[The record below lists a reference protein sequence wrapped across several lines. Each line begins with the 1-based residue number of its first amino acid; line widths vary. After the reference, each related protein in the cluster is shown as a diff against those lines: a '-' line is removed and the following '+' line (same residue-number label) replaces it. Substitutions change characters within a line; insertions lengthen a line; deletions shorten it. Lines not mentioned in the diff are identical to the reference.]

1 MNGGKVSWSIRA
13 AVVRHLFPVIVAALS
28 LAVLSPGFVPVT
40 GTTTAHAAFKAVYIE
55 NLAGTYKVEG
65 RNTDGSRYSGEVT
78 ITVQGDV
85 ANFLWSIAGDTY
97 RGTGTLKGTVLTVD
111 WGAKDPV
118 IYQVN
123 SDGSLDGTWAGG
135 RASERLERIAR

>member
-1 MNGGKVSWSIRA
+1 MNGDKVSWSIRA
-13 AVVRHLFPVIVAALS
+13 AVFRHLFPVIIAAFGVTVLAAS
-28 LAVLSPGFVPVT
+28 LVPMS
-40 GTTTAHAAFKAVYIE
+40 GTTPAHAAFKAVYIE

-65 RNTDGSRYSGEVT
+65 RNTNGSRYSGQVT

-85 ANFLWSIAGDTY
+85 ANFLWSIAGETY
-97 RGTGTLKGTVLTVD
+97 RGTGELKGTVLTVD

-123 SDGSLDGTWAGG
+123 SDGSLDGTWAAG
-135 RASERLERIAR
+135 RASERLERIR

>member
-1 MNGGKVSWSIRA
+1 MNGDKVSWSIRA
-13 AVVRHLFPVIVAALS
+13 AVFRRLFPIMFSALS
-28 LAVLSPGFVPVT
+28 VAVLGGNLVPLY
-40 GTTTAHAAFKAVYIE
+40 GTMSAHAAFKAVYIE

-65 RNTDGSRYSGEVT
+65 RNTNGSRYSGKVT
-78 ITVQGDV
+78 VTVQGDV
-85 ANFLWSIAGDTY
+85 ASFLWSIAGETY

-123 SDGSLDGTWAGG
+123 SDGSLDGTWAAGQ
-135 RASERLERIAR
+135 ASERLERIAR

>member
-1 MNGGKVSWSIRA
+1 MVTGKVSWGIRK
-13 AVVRHLFPVIVAALS
+13 AVFRHLFPVF
-28 LAVLSPGFVPVT
+28 AVLAIAVVSPGLGPLFGTEPV
-40 GTTTAHAAFKAVYIE
+40 HAAFKAVYIE

-65 RNTDGSRYSGEVT
+65 RNTNGSRYSGQVT

-85 ANFLWSIAGDTY
+85 ANFLWSIAGETY

-123 SDGSLDGTWAGG
+123 PDGSLDGTWAAG
-135 RASERLERIAR
+135 RASERLERIR